1 VDAASMQTK
10 AAQSGFANQF
20 EAIRRNV
27 PWRTVLMDDTGVR
40 PRPRA
45 TAWGSQ
51 TAIVVG
57 PNGSTSASGA
67 DEIPCR
73 RCRACGLRHQ

>member
-1 VDAASMQTK
+1 MSAVAKRSLQATQDSGVFERHDVDTASLQTK
-10 AAQSGFANQF
+10 AVQSGFANQF

-27 PWRTVLMDDTGVR
+27 PWRTVLMDDTGLR

-45 TAWGSQ
+45 TAWGPQ

-57 PNGSTSASGA
+57 
-67 DEIPCR
+67 
-73 RCRACGLRHQ
+73 